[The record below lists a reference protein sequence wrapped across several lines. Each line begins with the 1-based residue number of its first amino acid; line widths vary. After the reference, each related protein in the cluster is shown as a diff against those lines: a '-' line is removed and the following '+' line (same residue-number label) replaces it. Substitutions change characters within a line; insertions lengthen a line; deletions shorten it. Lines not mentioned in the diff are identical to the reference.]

1 MKPNSSNNQNQT
13 NQKIDS
19 IFSEGK
25 ILVQFDG
32 MCILCSRTIKFIL
45 KADRKNQFLF
55 QALQNSPEGQNSD
68 TIIVTDKAGEKL
80 YYSDAVL
87 EIGKELGGFYHA
99 IQIFKILPRNWR
111 NLVYKWVARNRFRW
125 FGRRQSCYLP
135 TEAEREKFI

>member
-1 MKPNSSNNQNQT
+1 MKPNSLSGPKQRGQGVNP
-13 NQKIDS
+13 ILP
-19 IFSEGK
+19 EGK

-45 KADRKNQFLF
+45 KADRKNKFLF
-55 QALQNSPEGQNSD
+55 QTLQNSSEDQNSD
-68 TIIVTDKAGEKL
+68 TIIVTDQQGQKL

-87 EIGKELGGFYHA
+87 KIGKELGGFYQS
-99 IQIFKILPRNWR
+99 IQIFRLLPQSWR
-111 NLVYKWVARNRFRW
+111 NSIYKWVARNRFRW